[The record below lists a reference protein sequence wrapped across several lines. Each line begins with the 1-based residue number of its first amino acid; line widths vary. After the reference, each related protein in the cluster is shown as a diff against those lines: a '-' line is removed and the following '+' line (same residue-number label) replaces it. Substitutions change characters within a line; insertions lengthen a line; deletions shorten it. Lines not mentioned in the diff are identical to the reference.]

1 MSNGGALVWCPF
13 GCEEDARAAS
23 KALLDEGLIACANI
37 IPGIISIYEWN
48 GERGEGREVG
58 VLFKTHAAKVPL
70 MTQRLAQLHS
80 CDTPAI
86 MHWDASA
93 HPAATLDWLEGLN
106 TGGLGVGRD

>member
-1 MSNGGALVWCPF
+1 MSNGGALVWGPF

-48 GERGEGREVG
+48 GERGEGREVC

-70 MTQRLAQLHS
+70 MTQRLAHLHS
-80 CDTPAI
+80 FDTPAI

-106 TGGLGVGRD
+106 TEGLGVGRD